1 MDPKLKSLSMGLQWN
16 ILRIFGSIPGPIA
29 LGAMLDGACSVWQYI
44 CGEQGACW
52 IYDDDKIYK
61 AVMIVRKSKTA
72 VNIAVFGNY
81 RYFSAVATKVVNIFC
96 FGSAGYFF
104 NVKEVP
110 DVPTDGSGEL
120 GETNKSYENEKH
132 DTTKEFSQSADL

>member
-1 MDPKLKSLSMGLQWN
+1 MRPQSGWPWTFKSDECDKKSYVFIFIMFLVIFFEFLPPTIVPIATLRSVDPKLKSLSMGLQWN

-61 AVMIVRKSKTA
+61 AVMIVRKSYKKNS
-72 VNIAVFGNY
+72 VKY
-81 RYFSAVATKVVNIFC
+81 RR
-96 FGSAGYFF
+96 
-104 NVKEVP
+104 
-110 DVPTDGSGEL
+110 
-120 GETNKSYENEKH
+120 KH
-132 DTTKEFSQSADL
+132 R

>member
-1 MDPKLKSLSMGLQWN
+1 MGLQWN

-61 AVMIVRKSKTA
+61 AVMIVRKSK
-72 VNIAVFGNY
+72 IRKIGGFW
-81 RYFSAVATKVVNIFC
+81 NIF
-96 FGSAGYFF
+96 F
-104 NVKEVP
+104 
-110 DVPTDGSGEL
+110 SG
-120 GETNKSYENEKH
+120 GNESS
-132 DTTKEFSQSADL
+132 EYILLW

>member
-1 MDPKLKSLSMGLQWN
+1 MGLQWN

-61 AVMIVRKSKTA
+61 AVMIVRKSK
-72 VNIAVFGNY
+72 IHLI
-81 RYFSAVATKVVNIFC
+81 SEKS
-96 FGSAGYFF
+96 GSF
-104 NVKEVP
+104 
-110 DVPTDGSGEL
+110 
-120 GETNKSYENEKH
+120 
-132 DTTKEFSQSADL
+132 

>member
-72 VNIAVFGNY
+72 QCTKYRRLWKLPIFFSGGNESSEY
-81 RYFSAVATKVVNIFC
+81 I
-96 FGSAGYFF
+96 
-104 NVKEVP
+104 
-110 DVPTDGSGEL
+110 L
-120 GETNKSYENEKH
+120 
-132 DTTKEFSQSADL
+132 LW